1 MFWILVISTRL
12 VTLGYVA
19 LAIYAFIESRELLQD
34 DASGG
39 YTIDGSTLYIP
50 LRLCV
55 PATLEIEG

>member
-1 MFWILVISTRL
+1 MISTRL